1 MMLKK
6 VKIELA
12 IALIL
17 TVISLLNYPDTRL
30 EMYIMGT
37 IYIVM
42 AIFYVLAIG
51 DAVAEKFN
59 LTVDSKSCNK

>member
-1 MMLKK
+1 MSKRVRL
-6 VKIELA
+6 ELA
-12 IALIL
+12 IAVVL
-17 TVISLLNYPDTRL
+17 TVISLLNFPDTKL

-42 AIFYVLAIG
+42 TFFYVLAIG

-59 LTVDSKSCNK
+59 LTVDYKDCNK

>member
-1 MMLKK
+1 MSKK
-6 VKIELA
+6 VKLELA
-12 IALIL
+12 VAVVL
-17 TVISLLNYPDTRL
+17 TIISLLNYPDTKL

-42 AIFYVLAIG
+42 AIFYVLAFG

-59 LTVDSKSCNK
+59 LTVDYKCHNK